1 MRAPLHRAIA
11 LGVLSFIGI
20 GASACAAHEV
30 EPAFRA
36 SVLIDDRGISIPLP
50 PPSLVDEPEQDVEV
64 EGQVVG
70 LDGDLEDL
78 AVRVVDN
85 VGGAELQTPLGGDS
99 RFRLQGLGIDLT
111 DNCIEAW
118 LENTSGEEGAHRH
131 FEAVISEPG
140 PGGEQSLEVVEV
152 SGCG

>member
-36 SVLIDDRGISIPLP
+36 SILIDDRGISIPLP
-50 PPSLVDEPEQDVEV
+50 PPSLIDEPEQDVEV

-70 LDGDLEDL
+70 LDNDVGDLV
-78 AVRVVDN
+78 VRIVDN
-85 VGGAELQTPLGGDS
+85 VGGAELQAPLDGDRS
-99 RFRLQGLGIDLT
+99 FRLQGLGIDLT

-118 LENTSGEEGAHRH
+118 LESSSGEEGAHRH
-131 FEAVISEPG
+131 FEAVISET
-140 PGGEQSLEVVEV
+140 GGEQSLEVVEV